1 MCAHYIYT
9 TQLRHH
15 RERTL
20 EEVPTQFSGFTL
32 LVIPT
37 VAIGS
42 SRHGKIFA
50 QAAESSR
57 FSIPVPKKT
66 HNR

>member
-9 TQLRHH
+9 TRLRRH

-20 EEVPTQFSGFTL
+20 EVPAQFSGFTL

-37 VAIGS
+37 VAIES
-42 SRHGKIFA
+42 SRHGNIFA